1 VHPAVSGRR
10 PGRAEQYQWR
20 AVFENNPIMSF
31 GVDAA
36 GILVSVNPSGAE
48 QLGYTVDELIGRSC
62 STCVRAR

>member
-1 VHPAVSGRR
+1 
-10 PGRAEQYQWR
+10 
-20 AVFENNPIMSF
+20 MSF